1 MYRTTL
7 IAAFFSAIL
16 QVTYT
21 SSRWHSLPKT
31 VCHEAAKSYLWFGRY
46 WSRYLFRL

>member
-16 QVTYT
+16 QVY
-21 SSRWHSLPKT
+21 
-31 VCHEAAKSYLWFGRY
+31 VYVQ
-46 WSRYLFRL
+46 